1 MKISKLIKILMI
13 SLIIFMQPTFVKA
26 ETRNNNPTY
35 TPSAIIAASV
45 NACSIFALPEA

>member
-26 ETRNNNPTY
+26 ETIIKRDINRWRNNE
-35 TPSAIIAASV
+35 SGI
-45 NACSIFALPEA
+45 

>member
-26 ETRNNNPTY
+26 ETRNNNPLLRE
-35 TPSAIIAASV
+35 ILIDG
-45 NACSIFALPEA
+45 